1 MPNKRYDIAKI
12 EDSCQE
18 LNIYLK
24 EIILENVRL
33 VTQPC
38 ADKIVISGNY
48 QFAVLQELTASFL
61 DFPNLND
68 FINLIDFE
76 QWDFFK
82 VKDLAKTYEWQQ
94 YVIAFEHTVIVVL
107 TDIPPKCLQG

>member
-1 MPNKRYDIAKI
+1 MPNARYDITKI

-18 LNIYLK
+18 LTIYLEK
-24 EIILENVRL
+24 VIAKNGRL

-38 ADKIVISGNY
+38 EDNIIISGNY

-61 DFPNLND
+61 DFPKLKD
-68 FINLIDFE
+68 FINPIDFE

-107 TDIPPKCLQG
+107 TDIPPKFLQG